1 MSKIVIPEKEG
12 LLIEMI
18 ERYCEKKFL
27 IDLQSDKYPFLDY
40 YSLDTEKITEDI
52 ERISSNGVD
61 FITFM
66 IQLNRK
72 DAGIPYISYKISP
85 SGEVSFNGILTA
97 PSTICNDRQG
107 LILRYEAITIR
118 NTRKEYPDFAINYMG
133 LKNWINNLEPRFRF
147 RLSRNYRSLG
157 FSCLDG
163 EPPTERDVIRGFS
176 YVFLS
181 PHEMIPSKVS
191 ESVFLN
197 KKFLNEGYQ
206 YKIIKLSDFL
216 KLNKTKFLNW
226 DSNPFQKN

>member
-157 FSCLDG
+157 FSCLNG